1 MIGHVNLL
9 DKVYYLKNH
18 QVYEVIIVSKIY
30 KNTEPYGFHDSFK
43 AVNVIL
49 NDNVESLNI
58 NYLYYTDDEAYRQ
71 LLSNIEKEISSE
83 EEFIQRAQLL
93 LTDLINTRNNILDK
107 LDNISN

>member
-1 MIGHVNLL
+1 MIGHINLL

-30 KNTEPYGFHDSFK
+30 KNTKSYGFHDSFK

-58 NYLYYTDDEAYRQ
+58 NHLYYT
-71 LLSNIEKEISSE
+71 SEK
-83 EEFIQRAQLL
+83 
-93 LTDLINTRNNILDK
+93 LINNC
-107 LDNISN
+107 

>member
-30 KNTEPYGFHDSFK
+30 KNTEPYGFRDSFK

-58 NYLYYTDDEAYRQ
+58 NYLYYTSEEVYKQ
-71 LLSNIEKEISSE
+71 LLVNIEEEISST
-83 EEFIQRAQLL
+83 EEFIQKEQKELEQL
-93 LTDLINTRNNILDK
+93 NNYHKNILDK

>member
-1 MIGHVNLL
+1 MIGHVNFL

-30 KNTEPYGFHDSFK
+30 KNTELYGFHNSFK
-43 AVNVIL
+43 AVNAIL
-49 NDNVESLNI
+49 NNNVESLDI
-58 NYLYYTDDEAYRQ
+58 NHLYYTDDKAYRQ

>member
-1 MIGHVNLL
+1 MIGHVNLF

-18 QVYEVIIVSKIY
+18 QVYKVIIVSKIY
-30 KNTEPYGFHDSFK
+30 KNTELYGFHNSFK
-43 AVNVIL
+43 AVNAIL
-49 NDNVESLNI
+49 NDNVESLDI
-58 NYLYYTDDEAYRQ
+58 NHLYYTDDEAYRQ

-93 LTDLINTRNNILDK
+93 LTDLINTRNDILDK